1 MKIYISKSNQANP
14 DDLIMARAKFQKE
27 GTVLEYTGG
36 VYNPERVKEADKIV
50 VIPPAISTF
59 EKGNVDSITIG
70 RGNFSEMK
78 TYEKHMQ
85 ECEQEPVMSLFKDN
99 REYKIIKYAETAERN
114 WQTNFAKLFVIA
126 I

>member
-50 VIPPAISTF
+50 IIAPAVSTF

-78 TYEKHMQ
+78 TYENHMK

-99 REYKIIKYAETAERN
+99 REYKILKYAETAERN

-126 I
+126 L

>member
-50 VIPPAISTF
+50 IIPPAVSTF

-78 TYEKHMQ
+78 TYEKHMK
-85 ECEQEPVMSLFKDN
+85 ECEQEPIMSLFKDN
-99 REYKIIKYAETAERN
+99 REYKILKYAETAERN

-126 I
+126 L

>member
-50 VIPPAISTF
+50 IIPPAISTF

-70 RGNFSEMK
+70 KGNFSELK
-78 TYEKHMQ
+78 SYEKHMQ

-114 WQTNFAKLFVIA
+114 WQTNFAKLFVVA
-126 I
+126 L

>member
-50 VIPPAISTF
+50 ILPPASSVF

-70 RGNFSEMK
+70 RGNFSELK
-78 TYEKHMQ
+78 SYEKHMQ

-114 WQTNFAKLFVIA
+114 WQTNFAKLFVVA
-126 I
+126 L

>member
-50 VIPPAISTF
+50 IIPPAVSTF

-85 ECEQEPVMSLFKDN
+85 ECEQEPIMSLFKDN
-99 REYKIIKYAETAERN
+99 REYKILKYAETAERN

-126 I
+126 L

>member
-27 GTVLEYTGG
+27 GAVLEYTGG

-50 VIPPAISTF
+50 IIPPAISTF
-59 EKGNVDSITIG
+59 EKGNVDTITIG
-70 RGNFSEMK
+70 KGNYTEMK

-85 ECEQEPVMSLFKDN
+85 ECEQEPIISLFKDN
-99 REYKIIKYAETAERN
+99 REYKVLKYAETAERN
-114 WQTNFAKLFVIA
+114 WQTNFAKLFVSGL
-126 I
+126 

>member
-50 VIPPAISTF
+50 IIPPSISTF

-70 RGNFSEMK
+70 KGNFTEMK

-114 WQTNFAKLFVIA
+114 WQTNFAKLFIVA
-126 I
+126 L